1 MFCKMFHHT
10 ICFGFFFRVSSFV
23 LFLYHR
29 SVATPFFYNLVIF
42 CPGIGSFFVKCLHF
56 GTISHASQ
64 A

>member
-1 MFCKMFHHT
+1 MFCKTFHHT

-42 CPGIGSFFVKCLHF
+42 CAGIGSFHREVSSFLCGPLPNV
-56 GTISHASQ
+56 
-64 A
+64 